1 MKSKKIK
8 TRNLPQ
14 DRMVVRTVRLK
25 PLGLCCGIF
34 MAGVALLL
42 LRPRMM
48 TLGIVIML
56 LGLFATFIMPD
67 RILCEFSLKY
77 MVIYNQRDTTQC
89 MIIYYD
95 ELFSW
100 EYEKHGTSDLLVL
113 TLKDGSVETQ
123 EMYSRASILSP
134 MNSYAPNKEIRHRK
148 RKGASA

>member
-1 MKSKKIK
+1 MNANFKIGDSI
-8 TRNLPQ
+8 TWTLRSPM
-14 DRMVVRTVRLK
+14 DT
-25 PLGLCCGIF
+25 GL
-34 MAGVALLL
+34 
-42 LRPRMM
+42 
-48 TLGIVIML
+48 
-56 LGLFATFIMPD
+56 TFNDFTDFINNYTNIEVD
-67 RILCEFSLKY
+67 NAFIKG
-77 MVIYNQRDTTQC
+77 N
-89 MIIYYD
+89 IIYYD